1 MKKILF
7 VCLLMISIV
16 LSAQIKLGGNSTATG
31 NAPVNSGY
39 SYSYSQQI
47 YKKQEINADTAGN
60 ITGLKFY
67 LAPSANPSYLSNW
80 VVYLGHTTKNSL
92 NYQIGWIPVGE
103 MTQVYSGTVTNVNGV
118 LEVTFTTPFPY
129 DNVRNLVVAVDENGF
144 NSNAAN
150 PFFVY
155 NSTEQALYTE
165 SNTVNPDPAN
175 PPNGHFLPY
184 RPVVSLMGLVP
195 NPLPDCPII
204 NYPSD
209 NASSVP
215 VSPNI
220 TWAAVQ
226 GATGYK
232 VSIGTTPGGTDVV
245 NQQSVA
251 TTNFTPSSPLLT
263 STVYYLKVTAV
274 ASAGES
280 SGCVN
285 QKFTTVPAIPSNDE
299 CINAINLTVNPDTNC
314 VSFTSG
320 TTVMS
325 TVSSPASSCGTST
338 GDVWYKFTATSSTH
352 TVNLKEVTSV
362 PLGGGYV
369 YFQVLKGDCGN
380 LTSILCSG
388 SGCGYVTSASCPA
401 SVVNNLTVGETYYIK
416 VFSGSGYSSHK
427 FDICVGTLPPSP
439 SNDNCIDAINVPVN
453 SGADC
458 TIVTS
463 GTTLLSNTS
472 PTPGCASGL
481 GYDVWYKFTATGTR
495 HRIKLIN
502 KIPVGLPNPS
512 GGLQIRVFKGNCNN
526 FVCSAAGGSL
536 VLVNNL
542 TVGETY
548 YVRVVDYN
556 QIQGSGFNFQICIQ
570 TDLTPAPANDECV
583 NAVTLN
589 VNPDLNCT
597 AVTSGTTLG
606 ASASN
611 VPGSVCNGAPDD
623 DVWFKFTATATVH
636 QISLRNVV
644 GDGINGNGDASGLF
658 EVFKGS
664 CGNLTK
670 IVCSNAFTGNNNIY
684 NVSDLT
690 IGETY
695 YVRVFSLLDFGYA
708 INFDI
713 CVGIVSPPANDDC
726 SGALPVSVYPY
737 SYTQADAQHTT
748 NNNGFTIPCYNVGKM
763 NNGTWFTFIGDG
775 SNYRINVAVPVGS
788 QFRFPG
794 IALYTGS
801 CGNLT
806 CLKSKIADSANLPL
820 TIEFSTVAGT
830 VYYVNVGSGSRDTDF
845 VEDVFTIN
853 IKNDVVLSTY
863 DISKTE
869 ESIGAYPNP
878 FTGVLNISKADKVK
892 SVSILDSSGRLVKT
906 IDTPSS
912 SLHLEDLKE
921 GLYLV
926 VLNMKDGSK
935 QTVKAIKR

>member
-1 MKKILF
+1 
-7 VCLLMISIV
+7 
-16 LSAQIKLGGNSTATG
+16 
-31 NAPVNSGY
+31 
-39 SYSYSQQI
+39 
-47 YKKQEINADTAGN
+47 
-60 ITGLKFY
+60 
-67 LAPSANPSYLSNW
+67 
-80 VVYLGHTTKNSL
+80 
-92 NYQIGWIPVGE
+92 
-103 MTQVYSGTVTNVNGV
+103 
-118 LEVTFTTPFPY
+118 
-129 DNVRNLVVAVDENGF
+129 
-144 NSNAAN
+144 
-150 PFFVY
+150 
-155 NSTEQALYTE
+155 
-165 SNTVNPDPAN
+165 
-175 PPNGHFLPY
+175 
-184 RPVVSLMGLVP
+184 
-195 NPLPDCPII
+195 
-204 NYPSD
+204 
-209 NASSVP
+209 
-215 VSPNI
+215 
-220 TWAAVQ
+220 
-226 GATGYK
+226 
-232 VSIGTTPGGTDVV
+232 
-245 NQQSVA
+245 
-251 TTNFTPSSPLLT
+251 
-263 STVYYLKVTAV
+263 
-274 ASAGES
+274 
-280 SGCVN
+280 
-285 QKFTTVPAIPSNDE
+285 
-299 CINAINLTVNPDTNC
+299 
-314 VSFTSG
+314 
-320 TTVMS
+320 MS

-502 KIPVGLPNPS
+502 KVPVGLPNPS

-583 NAVTLN
+583 NAVTVN

-878 FTGVLNISKADKVK
+878 FTGVLNISKADK
-892 SVSILDSSGRLVKT
+892 
-906 IDTPSS
+906 
-912 SLHLEDLKE
+912 
-921 GLYLV
+921 
-926 VLNMKDGSK
+926 
-935 QTVKAIKR
+935 

>member
-502 KIPVGLPNPS
+502 KVPVGLPNPS

-583 NAVTLN
+583 NAVTVN